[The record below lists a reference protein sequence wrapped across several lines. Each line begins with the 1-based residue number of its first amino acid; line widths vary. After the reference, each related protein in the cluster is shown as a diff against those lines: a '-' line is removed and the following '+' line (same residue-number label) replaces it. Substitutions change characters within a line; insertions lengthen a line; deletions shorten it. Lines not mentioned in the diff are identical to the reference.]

1 MRRLLIAALGAVLLA
16 ACGMDPPP
24 ATSSSSPTTSSA
36 SQAAPTIPEG
46 VYRTHALTWNDLVAA
61 IKAAGYS
68 TNDAASVRPIFEFHK
83 TVVFTIKLQGDQW
96 TEFESDDGGP
106 DQVGDLGT
114 YTVTSDVLAMTG
126 DGGKGHQ
133 RLKWTLDGIA
143 LSLETLPGDPQG
155 DAAAPVAIF
164 TSGPFYREG

>member
-1 MRRLLIAALGAVLLA
+1 MRHGSAPRGVVFIPHDIIGLPGDPDHPGRRLS
-16 ACGMDPPP
+16 DPRPHFERP
-24 ATSSSSPTTSSA
+24 GRCH
-36 SQAAPTIPEG
+36 Q
-46 VYRTHALTWNDLVAA
+46 
-61 IKAAGYS
+61 AAGYS
-68 TNDAASVRPIFEFHK
+68 TNDAASVRSVFEIHK
-83 TVVFTIKLQGDQW
+83 TVVFTIKLQGGQW